1 MTASLH
7 ATRECNLK
15 SNWRAPY
22 PAPSLPLAWHV
33 RPGTSKR
40 PGAAWPSARVQTASQ
55 LSMAEATALQQLGHI
70 FSRKAQLKQQVP
82 RIPTHALRCAVPR
95 LDLPRSSSLLE
106 STHLMWWPV
115 DGGPSRWHVTCGNP
129 APTPL
134 TQPAFLVS
142 VLLPQSSC
150 RFDGSFCALHPA
162 TVHGIISGPG
172 QSMCLATTAV
182 RA

>member
-1 MTASLH
+1 MCGQVLQKGQA
-7 ATRECNLK
+7 
-15 SNWRAPY
+15 
-22 PAPSLPLAWHV
+22 
-33 RPGTSKR
+33 RPGH
-40 PGAAWPSARVQTASQ
+40 Q
-55 LSMAEATALQQLGHI
+55 LESRQPANSLWQKQQPCSSWVI

-82 RIPTHALRCAVPR
+82 RIPTHALRCAVLR

-115 DGGPSRWHVTCGNP
+115 GGGPSRWHVTCGNP
-129 APTPL
+129 APTLL

-142 VLLPQSSC
+142 VLFPQSSC
-150 RFDGSFCALHPA
+150 RFDRSFCALHPA
-162 TVHGIISGPG
+162 TVHCIISGPG